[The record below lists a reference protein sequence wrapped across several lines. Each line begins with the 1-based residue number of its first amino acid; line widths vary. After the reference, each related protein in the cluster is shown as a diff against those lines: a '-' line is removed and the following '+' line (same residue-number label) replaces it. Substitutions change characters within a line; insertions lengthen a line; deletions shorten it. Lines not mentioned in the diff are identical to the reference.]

1 MGYEDMADTHESFGD
16 GLIAVTGATG
26 FIGRRLC
33 ARLRELGSA
42 VRALTRRE
50 DAGLYGLGVDTRVV
64 DLLNPADLSTALKD
78 CRAIIHCAA
87 NPSFGNGPHY
97 QRDNVDTTRTMLQ
110 AVRPDIDRFVL
121 LSTIGAV
128 DRAQADDCAEPLNE
142 FSLPHPSS
150 DYGRSKLQCEAMLKN
165 SGLPFSI
172 IRPAMVVGG
181 DMRADSHFAVFARMA
196 LRRSPFARI
205 NWPGTMSV
213 IHVDDLVEAIIHCA
227 TVPAARNRTFFCAGD
242 PVGIGDYFRHVNPNC
257 AAIPIRWAL
266 SPFRPLAARLP
277 FQIKALLL
285 PALTA
290 TDQALRETGWSPTRT
305 GLAALRE
312 VVARERARCDPA
324 LDPGGLTLITGAA
337 SGLGQAFAQALAP
350 VRNSLLLVDRDA
362 EGLARMAAA
371 HPKCRTV
378 VVDLADRAELDRF
391 LDSLAGEDVSELY
404 ACAGIGA
411 RGTVKEL
418 GLDVQQKVFEI
429 NLLTRLAMAH
439 RLIGPMSARR
449 LGRVVFVSSSSAFQP
464 LPYMAAYA
472 ASNSALLSL
481 GEAWGAELGRSGVHL
496 LTVCPGGMK
505 TNFQQSSGVKELEG
519 EKLMPPEEVARQTLM
534 ALRSN
539 RLSVAISLRS
549 KAMSLAARVLPREVS
564 ARLWMRLME
573 KMR

>member
-1 MGYEDMADTHESFGD
+1 MADIHDTLGD
-16 GLIAVTGATG
+16 GVIAVTGATG
-26 FIGRRLC
+26 FIGLRLC
-33 ARLRELGSA
+33 ARLRERGGA

-50 DAGLYGLGVDTRVV
+50 DARLHGLGADTRVV
-64 DLLNPADLSTALKD
+64 DLLDPAALAAALKD
-78 CRAIIHCAA
+78 CRTVIHCAA
-87 NPSFGNGPHY
+87 NPSFGNGPQY
-97 QRDNVDTTRTMLQ
+97 QRDNVDTTRAMLK
-110 AVRPDIDRFVL
+110 AVPPGIDRFVL

-128 DRAQADDCAEPLNE
+128 DRTRADDCAEPLNE

-150 DYGRSKLQCEAMLKN
+150 DYGRSKLQCESMLKN

-227 TVPAARNRTFFCAGD
+227 AAPATRNRTFFCAGD
-242 PVGIGDYFRHVNPNC
+242 PIGIGDYFRHVNPDC
-257 AAIPIRWAL
+257 TAIPIRWAMRA
-266 SPFRPLAARLP
+266 FRPLAARLP
-277 FQIKALLL
+277 FQLKALLL

-305 GLAALRE
+305 GLDALRE
-312 VVARERARCDPA
+312 VVARERTRCDPT
-324 LDPGGLTLITGAA
+324 LDPGGLTVVTGAA

-350 VRNSLLLVDRDA
+350 VRRSLLLVDRDA

-371 HPKCRTV
+371 HPQCRTAV
-378 VVDLADRAELDRF
+378 ADLADREELERF
-391 LDSLAGEDVSELY
+391 LDSLAGEEVSELY

-411 RGTVKEL
+411 RGTVQGL
-418 GLDVQQKVFEI
+418 GLDVQRKVFEI
-429 NLLTRLAMAH
+429 NLLTRLAMAR
-439 RLIGPMSARR
+439 RLIGPMAARKM
-449 LGRVVFVSSSSAFQP
+449 GRVVFVSSSSAFQP

-481 GEAWGAELGRSGVHL
+481 GEAWGAELDRSGVHL

-505 TNFQQSSGVKELEG
+505 TNFQKSSGVKELEG
-519 EKLMPPEEVARQTLM
+519 EKLMLPEEVARQTLL
-534 ALRSN
+534 ALRGN
-539 RLSVAISLRS
+539 RLSIAISLRS
-549 KAMSLAARVLPREVS
+549 KAMSLAARLLPRGVS
-564 ARLWMRLME
+564 ARLWLRLME